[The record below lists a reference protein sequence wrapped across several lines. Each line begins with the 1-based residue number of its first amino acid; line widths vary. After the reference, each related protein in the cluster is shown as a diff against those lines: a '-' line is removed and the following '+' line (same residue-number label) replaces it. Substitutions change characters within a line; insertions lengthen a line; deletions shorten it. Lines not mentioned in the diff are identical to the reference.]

1 MSLVDSQS
9 VSPNEPIHDTPILGM
24 TTRPR
29 VQNATEFGNP
39 LSFWVEYPDG
49 LVDLTRSAHLEGGGS
64 AKPPPLVEGE
74 QVEIPVDGD
83 RTIRVDAKKSA
94 LVVIDMQK

>member
-1 MSLVDSQS
+1 MSLADSQS

-39 LSFWVEYPDG
+39 LSFWVVPR
-49 LVDLTRSAHLEGGGS
+49 RSRRPLALCALGGRREREAAATCQGR
-64 AKPPPLVEGE
+64 A
-74 QVEIPVDGD
+74 D
-83 RTIRVDAKKSA
+83 
-94 LVVIDMQK
+94 